1 MMSDIDERDRRIR
14 RTVVV
19 LALTAV
25 AFYGGF
31 ILLTALGG

>member
-1 MMSDIDERDRRIR
+1 MLTDTEERERRIK

-19 LALTAV
+19 LALTAA